1 MGNFTRRQAVTTL
14 GVGVASLAVFGMAGC
29 SGSGGSQVSASA
41 AASDGVNTAS
51 VKLGLSPYGDEL
63 LAAAAIKRGYFS
75 EVGISFSNGDFGV
88 KTDLIKSVT
97 PLLNNQIEI
106 GSGYPPAV
114 ASQLDNVSGVV
125 GFAYSDV
132 FYGYRILA
140 PEGKFKTV
148 KKEMAGGASFDDAI
162 TTVMAQLKG
171 QDVILRTGVAPT
183 FYNLLCKHSGTS
195 MDDWNITYL
204 SNDDI
209 LRQAESGACDFVSPT
224 GAVEISRLQKESWEP
239 LVDLKEA
246 IEYLPKD
253 ETTALRATFSGYVTT
268 RDYAEKNWDTILRF
282 TSVMYRIIDDMKEDP
297 SGTAADFVDYVNDYT
312 GSSLTAD
319 ELADTFDGLYSLQDF
334 DAADAMFNDSSADF
348 NFDAVMNE
356 NLNVLNQEG
365 VLKGTYT
372 ADDLSIA
379 KKVYNDLKEYK
390 EKAESLLSNASEGD
404 ETAEKAQGYYDI
416 YDYLDAY
423 NIAKGME

>member
-1 MGNFTRRQAVTTL
+1 MANLTRRQAI
-14 GVGVASLAVFGMAGC
+14 GVFGMSAASLAMFGLASCGQNNV
-29 SGSGGSQVSASA
+29 GSSANSSTA
-41 AASDGVNTAS
+41 TADGIPQAS

-63 LAAAAIKRGYFS
+63 LAAAAIKRGYFAN
-75 EVGISFSNGDFGV
+75 VGISFSNGDYGI

-114 ASQLDNVSGVV
+114 ASQLDNVSDVV

-140 PEGKFKTV
+140 PSGKYKTLAS
-148 KKEMAGGASFDDAI
+148 EMAAGAPFDTAI
-162 TTVMAQLKG
+162 ETVMTQLKG

-183 FYNLLCKHSGTS
+183 FYNLLCTHSQTS

-209 LRQAESGACDFVSPT
+209 LRQAEAGGCDFISPT
-224 GAVEISRLQKESWEP
+224 GAVEISRLQKEGWEP

-268 RDYAEKNWDTILRF
+268 RAWAEANWDTILRF
-282 TSVMYRIIDDMKEDP
+282 TSVIYRIIDDMKTDP
-297 SGTAADFVDYVNDYT
+297 EGTAADFVDYVNDYT
-312 GSSLTAD
+312 GSALTAE
-319 ELADTFDGLYSLQDF
+319 ELAGTFDGLYSLQSF
-334 DAADAMFNDSSADF
+334 EEADAMFNDPSADF
-348 NFDAVMNE
+348 NFETVMDE
-356 NLNVLNQEG
+356 NLRVLHEEG
-365 VLKGTYT
+365 VLKESYT
-372 ADDLSIA
+372 SDALSIA
-379 KKVYNDLKEYK
+379 DKVYNDLKTYK
-390 EKAESLLSNASEGD
+390 EKAEGLLASADASE
-404 ETAEKAQGYYDI
+404 ENVAKAKSYFDAF
-416 YDYLDAY
+416 DYLDAC
-423 NIAKGME
+423 ALLES